1 MEDKIS
7 VTVIATGFDNA
18 VKADDFV
25 VPEIETAKSSDT
37 MSLDD
42 VFKRVGTSRKT
53 PAYSEQPLH
62 SASASQAQKP
72 SNKAAGSFEN
82 FGFGTIY
89 EDDEKSHF
97 GKSSQNVSRPA
108 SSPSPASSAHA
119 QPSASRPAHNYSQP
133 QRPQPE
139 AENAP
144 DFSDDISKPACWRN
158 LSNLSSKI
166 SFGDD

>member
-18 VKADDFV
+18 VKAEDFV
-25 VPEIETAKSSDT
+25 APEIETAKSSDT
-37 MSLDD
+37 MSLGEALK
-42 VFKRVGTSRKT
+42 FEPIGTARKM
-53 PAYSEQPLH
+53 PVYSEQPLR
-62 SASASQAQKP
+62 SASASQNHKV
-72 SNKAAGSFEN
+72 SEKAAGSFEN

-89 EDDEKSHF
+89 EDAPF
-97 GKSSQNVSRPA
+97 GKSSQNVSKTP
-108 SSPSPASSAHA
+108 SSPAPASSAHA
-119 QPSASRPAHNYSQP
+119 QSSASRPAHHYSQP